1 MTSLIISLGS
11 VAESKSLQII
21 KRPIAEPK
29 MTLASKTR
37 LASVSSEKKLNSKV
51 KLGSVLY
58 FDEIQKLSSEERKKY
73 FRSLSKL
80 LIALSPNKKTFGYQM
95 LIDIV
100 FPTSFAEG
108 EAFRCIGGGAP
119 VPAQEMCG
127 LQSYAG
133 YTCPRGERI
142 CNPFIFG
149 VKSNDEPICY
159 PDATTEN
166 CYKRI
171 RVGTDSSLDLVFEK
185 AGNQE
190 GYNKF
195 VNDVNNICHHVEN
208 NDSSPLVEVRENPRT
223 LRLACQYIRRQ
234 TEINRERNLK
244 GYTSDQVF
252 TPCENGGCEREAVF
266 RDSNTEDCQMVLE
279 GRVIN
284 CNSTSKTQ
292 RSWESVKKLV
302 CAHNV
307 GRVGFCPSSPED
319 DSANSIDGYLRRIEV
334 AAEVLGLDR
343 RQLACM
349 TLIES
354 RYRTGL
360 CSSAGA
366 CGLTQFMP
374 QAGTTVSRSIKS
386 NYVEEWNSYQQQ
398 LGGEP
403 FDVSTV
409 TSSNIRTGHVSYGIF
424 AMGVYLRDS
433 LNRYGSDR
441 PRLEDDWNT
450 YLAQGGDA
458 LNLFH
463 AQIGAYNWR
472 PGRIDDMTD
481 HALSG
486 NSVLSYS
493 PLVSETENYMTQFNQ
508 CMYSDSG
515 WYYAGAN
522 PSSSDIRECNLET
535 DEPVC
540 EHSQTSQTTVEAPA
554 LPVFQDEATG
564 AL

>member
-1 MTSLIISLGS
+1 
-11 VAESKSLQII
+11 
-21 KRPIAEPK
+21 
-29 MTLASKTR
+29 MTLASSSINNIKSAQRNATHVKKTNR
-37 LASVSSEKKLNSKV
+37 IDHKFQQKV
-51 KLGSVLY
+51 QLGSILY
-58 FDEIQKLSSEERKKY
+58 FDEVQKLSTEERKKY
-73 FRSLSKL
+73 FKSLSKL
-80 LIALSPNKKTFGYQM
+80 LIALSPASKKLGYQK
-95 LIDIV
+95 LLELV

-133 YTCPRGERI
+133 YTCGRGERI

-149 VKSNDEPICY
+149 VKSNNEPICY

-171 RVGTDSSLDLVFEK
+171 RVGTDSSLDLVFE
-185 AGNQE
+185 NQDNVE

-208 NDSSPLVEVRENPRT
+208 NGSSPLVEVRENPQT
-223 LRLACQYIRRQ
+223 LTLACQYIRKQ

-266 RDSNTEDCQMVLE
+266 RDNRSEECQMVLD
-279 GRVIN
+279 GKVVS
-284 CNSTSKTQ
+284 CNSTSLDQ
-292 RSWESVKKLV
+292 RSWEGVKKLI
-302 CAHNV
+302 CAHNTS
-307 GRVGFCPSSPED
+307 RLNFCPTSAED
-319 DSANSIDGYLRRIEV
+319 DSANSVDGYLRRIE
-334 AAEVLGLDR
+334 AAADVLGLDR

-354 RYRTGL
+354 RFQTGL

-374 QAGTTVSRSIKS
+374 SAGTTVSRSIKN
-386 NYVEEWNSYQQQ
+386 NYVEEWNNYQQQ
-398 LGGEP
+398 LGGTP

-409 TSSNIRTGHVSYGIF
+409 SSSSIRTGHVSYGIF

-433 LNRYGSDR
+433 LNSYGSDQ

-472 PGRIDDMTD
+472 PGRIDDMTG
-481 HALSG
+481 HALGG
-486 NSVLSYS
+486 NSVLGYS
-493 PLVSETENYMTQFNQ
+493 PLVNETENYMRQFNQ
-508 CMYSDSG
+508 CMYTETE
-515 WYYAGAN
+515 WRYAGAN
-522 PSSSDIRECNLET
+522 PSNSDTQNCNLEN

-540 EHSQTSQTTVEAPA
+540 EHSQSSQTQTEPEA
-554 LPVFQDEATG
+554 LPVFEDVSSGT
-564 AL
+564 L